1 MRLRSVC
8 LRTLGSHGKER
19 KPWSSR
25 DSCACAHPASGA
37 CCVDHTA
44 SQHVPKCVSA
54 SLQGGARERGSE
66 EARKGR
72 GQKTGGRGRGVWWL
86 SAWDLTNVTA
96 EDVNEPAAEGLVLTR
111 LLQAHRRPTPEV
123 ELALNSACDIIDDA
137 ALDVSPA
144 CELLDGS
151 RRQRTLQ
158 IPLNLSPPVPCRH
171 LQC

>member
-1 MRLRSVC
+1 MC
-8 LRTLGSHGKER
+8 G
-19 KPWSSR
+19 
-25 DSCACAHPASGA
+25 
-37 CCVDHTA
+37 
-44 SQHVPKCVSA
+44 
-54 SLQGGARERGSE
+54 
-66 EARKGR
+66 
-72 GQKTGGRGRGVWWL
+72 WL

-158 IPLNLSPPVPCRH
+158 IPLYLSSATLRPPNRDAAKRVMGCLGANCRY
-171 LQC
+171 CFDN